1 MLAFLYTKD
10 YTNGLELDQKDA
22 EQFMEMLSGEKRYM
36 DTMCLFHASNHG
48 QIAHLEDPEEFIID
62 ILL

>member
-1 MLAFLYTKD
+1 M
-10 YTNGLELDQKDA
+10 GLELDQKDA